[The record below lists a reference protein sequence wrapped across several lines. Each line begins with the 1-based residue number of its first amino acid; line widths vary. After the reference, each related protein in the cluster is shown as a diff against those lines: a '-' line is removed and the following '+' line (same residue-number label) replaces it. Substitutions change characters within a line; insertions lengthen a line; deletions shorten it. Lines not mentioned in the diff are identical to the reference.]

1 MFVSEDIGAA
11 NNVVAINQATIDH
24 APSETEAPVELS
36 RKRIGDQL
44 KMLRIRFPIKLP
56 NALPSPIPRKSA
68 VALSA
73 VRVSDDAVEAPVTI
87 SINDRPNQ
95 APANNPTSESVL
107 TINPRRQPEK
117 AIKIPNA
124 SKVMSK

>member
-24 APSETEAPVELS
+24 APIETAAPVELS
-36 RKRIGDQL
+36 SKRIGDQL

-56 NALPSPIPRKSA
+56 NALPNPIPRKSD

-87 SINDRPNQ
+87 SINDRANQ

-107 TINPRRQPEK
+107 TINPRRQPEIN
-117 AIKIPNA
+117 IKIPNA
-124 SKVMSK
+124 SKIMSK

>member
-1 MFVSEDIGAA
+1 
-11 NNVVAINQATIDH
+11 
-24 APSETEAPVELS
+24 
-36 RKRIGDQL
+36 
-44 KMLRIRFPIKLP
+44 
-56 NALPSPIPRKSA
+56 
-68 VALSA
+68 

-87 SINDRPNQ
+87 SINDRANQ